1 MSQISR
7 RRFAQDS
14 LATLLT
20 MSLLETVFQHEVL
33 GADVRPAAAQ
43 WLRDMEQLG
52 EDLKGQKLEQLVWQ
66 QKVEELFRQVPLAD
80 ILALIDFDQLSSGVK
95 FVDNGALSLRFK
107 FPEVEGVPKNLVYGK
122 QIFALKKD
130 RSVVPHGHN
139 NMATAFL
146 ILKGDLRGRHYD
158 RLKDEPEHY
167 IIRPTVDRTFTPGEC
182 STVSDFKDNVHWF
195 KAITEPA
202 FIFNLHV
209 LSVNPDN
216 REPTGRLYLD
226 PEGEKLAG
234 GLVRARQLSYDE
246 AHRLY
251 G

>member
-1 MSQISR
+1 MPLSR
-7 RRFAQDS
+7 RQFTRDT
-14 LATLLT
+14 LGTLLT
-20 MSLLETVFQHEVL
+20 FSLLETVFQHDLLAGE
-33 GADVRPAAAQ
+33 VRPAAAR
-43 WLRDMEQLG
+43 WLNDVNQLG
-52 EDLKGQKLEQLVWQ
+52 AELKGQKLEQIQWQ
-66 QKVEELFRQVPLAD
+66 AKVEELFRQVPLAD
-80 ILALIDFDQLSSGVK
+80 VLALLDFDRLSAGVK

-107 FPEVEGVPKNLVYGK
+107 FPEVEGLPTNLVFGK

-167 IIRPTVDRTFTPGEC
+167 IIRPTIDRKFAPGEC
-182 STVSDFKDNVHWF
+182 STISDYKDNVHWF

-209 LSVNPDN
+209 MGINPEN
-216 REPTGRLYLD
+216 SEPTGRLYLD
-226 PEGEKLAG
+226 PVGEKLAG
-234 GLVRARQLSYDE
+234 GMVRAKKLSYE
-246 AHRLY
+246 ACHKLY